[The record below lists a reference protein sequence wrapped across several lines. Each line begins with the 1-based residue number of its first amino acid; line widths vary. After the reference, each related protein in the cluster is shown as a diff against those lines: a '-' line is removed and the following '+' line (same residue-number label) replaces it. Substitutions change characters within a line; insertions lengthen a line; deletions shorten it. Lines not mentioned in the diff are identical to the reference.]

1 MEGKV
6 KTAKT
11 GLGLILGLL
20 VLILG
25 FEAFSYFGGFDYIKA
40 QAYTPSSEM
49 TTIISELNLTERGDR
64 IFRAVSPSLA
74 SRTVFNEKCNSHD
87 SEIYVLGCYVT
98 GDDKI
103 YLYDITAEELEGIKE
118 STSAHELL
126 HAVYSRLPFWE
137 KDELNDKL
145 RKVYDTLDESSDIK
159 TSMGLYSDNEF
170 YDELHSRIGT
180 EIKDLPSELEE
191 HYAAIFKDQDK
202 IVDFYD
208 KYSGTFKKLEKELD
222 ELSKK
227 IEEGK
232 NYIDQETARLD
243 SLSSELNKKIE
254 DYNSRIGAGNYDSVS
269 SAQTEAASLQREISE
284 LESAYKKLNEYINEY
299 NKLIDQ
305 YNENAIQTNEI
316 LDSIN
321 SNSKSFENVNN

>member
-1 MEGKV
+1 MDSKV

-11 GLGLILGLL
+11 GLGIILIIL
-20 VLILG
+20 VAILG
-25 FEAFSYFGGFDYIKA
+25 FEAFSFFGGFDYIKA

-49 TTIISELNLTERGDR
+49 ATIIDELDLTERGDR
-64 IFRAVSPSLA
+64 IFRAVSPGLA
-74 SRTVFNEKCNSHD
+74 TRTIFNEKCNSHD

-98 GDDKI
+98 GEDKI
-103 YLYDITAEELEGIKE
+103 YLYNITAENLNGIKE

-137 KDELNDKL
+137 KDELNAKL
-145 RKVYDTLDESSDIK
+145 RKVYDSLDASSDIR
-159 TSMGLYSDNEF
+159 TSMELYSDNEF

-180 EIKDLPSELEE
+180 EIKSLPSELEE
-191 HYAAIFKDQDK
+191 HYATIFNNQDK
-202 IVDFYD
+202 IVEFYD
-208 KYSGTFKKLEKELD
+208 KYSGTFKQLEKELD
-222 ELSKK
+222 ALSKK
-227 IEEGK
+227 IEEGE

-243 SLSSELNKKIE
+243 NLSSELNKKIE
-254 DYNSRIGAGNYDSVS
+254 DYNARVASGNYDSVS
-269 SAQTEAASLQREISE
+269 SAQSEANSLQREISE
-284 LESAYKKLNEYINEY
+284 LESAYKKLNEYINSY

-321 SNSKSFENVNN
+321 SNSNNFNSVNN